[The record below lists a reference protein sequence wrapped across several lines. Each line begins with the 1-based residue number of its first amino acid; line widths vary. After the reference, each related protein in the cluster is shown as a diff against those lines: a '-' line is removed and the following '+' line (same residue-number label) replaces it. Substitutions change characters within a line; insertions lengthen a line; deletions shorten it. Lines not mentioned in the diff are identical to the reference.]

1 MIAEIEKRPERMRSP
16 DTKYPFFKGIGEI
29 APTSIFAQVL
39 PGHCLPTCDIDN
51 FCFRCEMKLTIH
63 INESEERK

>member
-29 APTSIFAQVL
+29 SPTSIFAQVL
-39 PGHCLPTCDIDN
+39 PGHCLPISEHDS
-51 FCFRCEMKLTIH
+51 EMYLNYRVKFLSV
-63 INESEERK
+63 E